1 MFEYWTGELASPL
14 RQVVDPPTPVL
25 VDLGAAI
32 PTHGPFRKDAV
43 SMRVKAEG
51 LDVAG
56 AVPGLLYAWARAT
69 DGTWLGLVAFAI
81 PTGNRKGRVEA
92 RQWCPAGALS
102 PVKSESH
109 RR

>member
-1 MFEYWTGELASPL
+1 
-14 RQVVDPPTPVL
+14 
-25 VDLGAAI
+25 
-32 PTHGPFRKDAV
+32 
-43 SMRVKAEG
+43 MRVKAEG